1 MSKKYYILTFGC
13 QMNENDSEHI
23 AGILTQKGYERTD
36 NVREASVCVVNTC
49 SIRENADDKFFG
61 NLGDLKG
68 VKRDNP
74 DLILSVCGCMMQQKI
89 YVDRIKEKFPYVDII
104 FGTHNIADFGN
115 ILDEFIE
122 KKKKIVRVPDSSP
135 VTENVPLRREY
146 RHRAYVSITY
156 GCENFCTYCIVPYT
170 RGREKSREA
179 VNILS
184 EVECLARDGVK
195 EIMLLGQN
203 VNSYGKGLTEPCS
216 FAELLRMVSKVEG
229 IERIRFMTSHPRD
242 FTDDI
247 IEAMA
252 SSDKICKSV
261 HLPFQAGS
269 DRILKL
275 MNRHY
280 DRAYYLGL
288 VKKLRE
294 RIPGITI
301 STDIIVGFPTETEE
315 DFEDTLD
322 IVRQCRF
329 ESAFT
334 FIYSPREGTK
344 AAVMDGQINHETSVR
359 RFKRLVSTL
368 EEEIS
373 EGVKIYQDTVQEV
386 IVDGH
391 SKSDAGTLTGRTRSN
406 KLVNFTGTAETGDTV
421 NVRITKPNTYYLF
434 GEQI

>member
-36 NVREASVCVVNTC
+36 NVRETSVCVVNTC

-146 RHRAYVSITY
+146 RHRAYVSITD
-156 GCENFCTYCIVPYT
+156 GCDNFCTYCIVPYT

-301 STDIIVGFPTETEE
+301 STDIMVGAPTETEE

-344 AAVMDGQINHETSVR
+344 AAVMDGQINDETSVR

>member
-1 MSKKYYILTFGC
+1 MGKKYYILTFGC

-23 AGILTQKGYERTD
+23 AGILTQKGYERTQD
-36 NVREASVCVVNTC
+36 VREAAVFVINTC

-74 DLILSVCGCMMQQKI
+74 DMILCVCGCMMQQKI
-89 YVDRIKEKFPYVDII
+89 FVDRIKEKFPYVDII
-104 FGTHNIADFGN
+104 FGTHNIADFGS
-115 ILDEFIE
+115 ILDEFTE
-122 KKKKIVRVPDSSP
+122 NRKKITRVPDSSP
-135 VTENVPLRREY
+135 VVENVPLKREF
-146 RHRAYVSITY
+146 RHKAYVSITY
-156 GCENFCTYCIVPYT
+156 GCDNFCTYCIVPYT

-179 VNILS
+179 QNILS
-184 EVECLARDGVK
+184 EVECLAGDGVK

-203 VNSYGKGLTEPCS
+203 VNSYGKGLKEPCS

-252 SSDKICKSV
+252 SSERICKSV

-280 DRAYYLGL
+280 DREYYLDL
-288 VKKLRE
+288 VRKLRE

-315 DFEDTLD
+315 DFEQTLD

-344 AAVMDGQINHETSVR
+344 AAVMEGQIDHATASE
-359 RFKRLVSTL
+359 RFKRLVDTL
-368 EEEIS
+368 QEEIA

-386 IVDGH
+386 IVDGR
-391 SKSDAGTLTGRTRSN
+391 SKSDETTLTGRTRSN
-406 KLVNFTGTAETGDTV
+406 KLVNFTGDAVMGDTV
-421 NVRITKPNTYYLF
+421 NVKITKANTYYLF
-434 GEQI
+434 GEQV

>member
-1 MSKKYYILTFGC
+1 MSDKYYILTFGC

-23 AGILTQKGYERTD
+23 AGILTEKGYERTD
-36 NVREASVCVVNTC
+36 NVREATVAVINTC

-68 VKRDNP
+68 VKRENP
-74 DLILSVCGCMMQQKI
+74 NMILCVCGCMMQQQI
-89 YVDRIKEKFPYVDII
+89 FVDRIREKFPYVDII

-115 ILDEFIE
+115 LLDEFLE
-122 KKKKIVRVPDSSP
+122 SRKKIVRIMDSSP
-135 VTENVPLRREY
+135 VIEGVPLRREY

-156 GCENFCTYCIVPYT
+156 GCDNFCTYCIVPYT

-179 VNILS
+179 DDIIS
-184 EVECLARDGVK
+184 EVKCLAEDGVK

-203 VNSYGKGLTEPCS
+203 VNSYGKGLKEPCS
-216 FAELLRMVSKVEG
+216 FAELLRRVSEVEG
-229 IERIRFMTSHPRD
+229 LERIRFMTSHPRD
-242 FTDDI
+242 FSDDI
-247 IEAMA
+247 IDAMA

-322 IVRQCRF
+322 IVRECRF

-344 AAVMDGQINHETSVR
+344 AASMEGQIDHETCSR
-359 RFKRLVSTL
+359 RFKKLVAAL
-368 EEEIS
+368 EEEIA
-373 EGVKIYQDTVQEV
+373 EGVIVYQDSVQEV
-386 IVDGH
+386 IVDGR
-391 SKSDAGTLTGRTRSN
+391 SKSDENTLTGRTRSN
-406 KLVNFTGTAETGDTV
+406 KLVNFTGTASMGDTV
-421 NVRITKPNTYYLF
+421 NVKITKANTYYLY